1 MSSVRWL
8 VGFFVASAVLAGA
21 LLVSRERAL
30 AGEGAQPRFDRP
42 AGGSASQDLMRFSL
56 GRAVF
61 KRLWVAAPSSTTSAD
76 GLGPLYNARSCLSCH
91 ERFGRGRPLEEDGA
105 MSGVASEALVAKLF
119 GAGGAEPH
127 AIYGTQLQPRAVPGL
142 AGEGTLKVSY
152 QDLPVTLA
160 DGTVVPLR
168 KPTYSVE
175 ELSYG
180 PLEPPTEISPR
191 LAQPL
196 FGLGLIEAIP
206 EGEIRKGA
214 DPLDADDDGISGRV
228 SEVAVLGTNP
238 ARLALGR
245 FGWRAS
251 AESVRAQSA
260 IAAVADIGLSSV
272 IDPKPQGDCTAA
284 QSLCLSRP
292 NGDGEAGRPN
302 QIDQHELS
310 TELLDLVTYFTEQ
323 IAVPPRRR
331 KHEPVVIE
339 GERIFA
345 EIGCAGCHRPYY
357 VATVGGDRATTIS
370 PYSDFLM
377 HDMGDG
383 LADRRLSGEV
393 GAREWRTQPLWG
405 VGASARVGREMALLH
420 DGRARSFEEAI
431 LWHGGEGQSAR
442 SRFEQLSAAA
452 RAALV
457 AFLRSL

>member
-1 MSSVRWL
+1 MGRVRWL
-8 VGFFVASAVLAGA
+8 VGFIFACAVLLGA
-21 LLVSRERAL
+21 LFSLRERAQ
-30 AGEGAQPRFDRP
+30 AGDGALPRFDRQ
-42 AGGSASQDLMRFSL
+42 AGGSASHDLMRFSV

-91 ERFGRGRPLEEDGA
+91 ERFGRGRPLKGD
-105 MSGVASEALVAKLF
+105 STQSSIASDALVAKLF

-127 AIYGTQLQPRAVPGL
+127 AIYGTQLQPRAVPSL
-142 AGEGTLKVSY
+142 AGEGTLTVSY
-152 QDLPVTLA
+152 QNLPVTLA
-160 DGTVVPLR
+160 DGTVMSLR
-168 KPTYSVE
+168 KPTYAVE
-175 ELSYG
+175 ELAYG
-180 PLEPPTEISPR
+180 PLEPQTEVSPR
-191 LAQPL
+191 LAPPL

-206 EGEIRKGA
+206 EAEIRKGA
-214 DPLDADDDGISGRV
+214 DPLDADGDGISGRV
-228 SEVAVLGTNP
+228 SEVPMLGTNP

-251 AESVRAQSA
+251 AASVREQSA
-260 IAAVADIGLSSV
+260 IAALADIGLSSV
-272 IDPKPQGDCTAA
+272 IAPKPQGDCTAA

-302 QIDQHELS
+302 QRDQHELS

-323 IAVPPRRR
+323 IAVPPRRG

-345 EIGCAGCHRPYY
+345 EIGCASCHRPSFI
-357 VATVGGDRATTIS
+357 AAAGPHSGTMIA
-370 PYSDFLM
+370 PYSDFLL

-383 LADRRLSGEV
+383 LADRRVSGEV
-393 GAREWRTQPLWG
+393 GSREWRTQPLWG
-405 VGASARVGREMALLH
+405 VGPSARVGREMALLH

-442 SRFEQLSAAA
+442 SRFEQLSADA